1 MGWNTDS
8 PPIRPNRVSSNN
20 NNNNNNEYNNDTSSS
35 GSDGSTDNKAGGVL
49 ELLTNDIQNYASLRH
64 RFMELNK
71 LFGTTR
77 DNEKFREKVK
87 STKQKGSQV
96 EQRISKNLD
105 KQLGS
110 MRVLSETKRKQLQK
124 LNQQFL
130 LLKKEFAQDIK
141 ESNRLERKF
150 LDNQK
155 SGDGVYGSSSGR
167 TSYMENE
174 SDSEKDDEDD
184 ATLNDGNRNS
194 MVLMLDRQFKQKKQ
208 EEKERE
214 KQQMSQFTGVLSVT
228 DASTI
233 NVEKTI
239 ALETNKELAS
249 LEADFLELNE
259 CFRDLNTLIHEQ
271 DESINT
277 IHANVTSAREN
288 VEIGV
293 ETLKATKNMTLGNG
307 VKTGI
312 NKIISIGRWLT

>member
-1 MGWNTDS
+1 MGWNTDA
-8 PPIRPNRVSSNN
+8 PPIRSNKGSS

-35 GSDGSTDNKAGGVL
+35 GSDGSTDNKTGGVL
-49 ELLTNDIQNYASLRH
+49 EVLANDIQNYASLRY
-64 RFMELNK
+64 RLMELNK
-71 LFGTTR
+71 LFGSTR

-87 STKQKGSQV
+87 STRQKGSQV
-96 EQRISKNLD
+96 EQRISKHLD

-110 MRVLSETKRKQLQK
+110 MRVLNETKRKQLQK
-124 LNQQFL
+124 LNHQFL
-130 LLKKEFAQDIK
+130 LLKREFAQDIK
-141 ESNRLERKF
+141 ESHRLERKF
-150 LDNQK
+150 SDNQK
-155 SGDGVYGSSSGR
+155 SGDGVYGSNSGR
-167 TSYMENE
+167 TSYMKNE
-174 SDSEKDDEDD
+174 SDSENDEEED
-184 ATLNDGNRNS
+184 AIVSDGDRNS
-194 MVLMLDRQFKQKKQ
+194 MTLMIDRRFKQKRQ
-208 EEKERE
+208 EEKKRE
-214 KQQMSQFTGVLSVT
+214 KQQMSQFTSVISVA
-228 DASTI
+228 DSSTV

-293 ETLKATKNMTLGNG
+293 ETLKATKNMNLENG

-312 NKIISIGRWLT
+312 NKIISIGRWLS